1 MTSAR
6 ASASFFDMTPSDSK
20 SLTFFSAAMRAIDST
35 PESMRHTPRLPA
47 SMGHSSE

>member
-6 ASASFFDMTPSDSK
+6 ASHSLAESTFIFSK
-20 SLTFFSAAMRAIDST
+20 SATFLGSAIRFIDST

-47 SMGHSSE
+47 SIGHSSE